1 MHQAGIV
8 LELVEIELVAIFMK
22 TKRVSNSYCFSCTEI
37 LMILTYSTTFVPFQ
51 YCIVTNLKRKISM
64 CPFNDKV

>member
-1 MHQAGIV
+1 
-8 LELVEIELVAIFMK
+8 MK
-22 TKRVSNSYCFSCTEI
+22 TNKKMVIPFDSRALKI

-51 YCIVTNLKRKISM
+51 YCIVTNLKQKISM